1 MRSEKSVINSF
12 SGFLQSLISILIGF
26 IAQKIFL
33 NILGQEYL
41 GLNGLFNN
49 IISML
54 SIAELG
60 IGSAIIYNLY
70 KPIYEKDKET
80 LKSLMSFYKK
90 VYRIIALVIF
100 LLGLLIIPFL
110 STIVGE
116 NQIQD
121 NINIIFVLF
130 LIDVVCSYLL
140 TYKRSILQADQNNYY
155 INFVHIGYLIGMNV
169 LQIIILVFTK
179 NYYLYL
185 IIKIIFRLLENIVLN
200 LIVNIKY
207 TYLKEKN
214 IKKIDKNILN
224 DIKLKIKG
232 IIYHKFA
239 TFFVS
244 GTDNILISYFFNVG
258 VVGIYSSYYMIINSV
273 NTLFSQVI
281 VSVTSSVGNLL
292 VSDDKSKKYSIYKK
306 IRFFN
311 VWLAIF
317 SAVSIFVI
325 MDSFITIWLGKQY
338 LMSIGILLVLVINY
352 YFQSTRSC
360 FNVFQDAA
368 GIYYEDRFVPLM
380 ESVANILFSII
391 FVKLFGLIGIFLGT
405 IASQLILHFYSF
417 YYFVYH
423 RLFSKGYKEYLHE
436 FFNYFVIFLLCLG
449 LTYLVTSN
457 IFFEN
462 NYLNF
467 FKNVFFALLIP
478 NLILLIIYR
487 KNEEFTYFKDLFL
500 KIFKKIAK
508 IRHK

>member
-80 LKSLMSFYKK
+80 LKSVMSFYKK

-338 LMSIGILLVLVINY
+338 LMSFGNKL
-352 YFQSTRSC
+352 
-360 FNVFQDAA
+360 
-368 GIYYEDRFVPLM
+368 
-380 ESVANILFSII
+380 LFSINE
-391 FVKLFGLIGIFLGT
+391 VLF
-405 IASQLILHFYSF
+405 
-417 YYFVYH
+417 
-423 RLFSKGYKEYLHE
+423 
-436 FFNYFVIFLLCLG
+436 
-449 LTYLVTSN
+449 
-457 IFFEN
+457 
-462 NYLNF
+462 
-467 FKNVFFALLIP
+467 
-478 NLILLIIYR
+478 
-487 KNEEFTYFKDLFL
+487 
-500 KIFKKIAK
+500 
-508 IRHK
+508 